1 MLEKA
6 SEGRGPAP
14 ALDMRGT
21 RDGRGPAMRLAWAG
35 AGIERA
41 AGGGMV
47 TEEGPAVALAGGKSV
62 SGELNRIEGG
72 EWIPC

>member
-21 RDGRGPAMRLAWAG
+21 RDGRGPAIRLVCAG

-41 AGGGMV
+41 AGGIV
-47 TEEGPAVALAGGKSV
+47 TEEGPAVALAGG
-62 SGELNRIEGG
+62 R
-72 EWIPC
+72 CQR